1 MTEVFAGIA
10 RVAGVDEVG
19 RGPLAGPVVA
29 AAVILPPTQPIGLAD
44 SKTLSPARRHRLD
57 LVIRASSD
65 VSIALASVAEI
76 DRLNILE
83 ATMLAMQRAVEGL
96 PEPPGAAL
104 VDGNRLPDLA
114 CPARAI
120 VKGDA
125 SQPAIAAASIVAKQA
140 RDAMMRALAAAYPG
154 YGWERNA
161 GYGTREHKAA
171 LSRLGPSPEHRRSFA
186 PVRAVADM

>member
-96 PEPPGAAL
+96 PEPPARRWSTATGCRTSP
-104 VDGNRLPDLA
+104 VR
-114 CPARAI
+114 PAPSSRATP
-120 VKGDA
+120 A
-125 SQPAIAAASIVAKQA
+125 S
-140 RDAMMRALAAAYPG
+140 R
-154 YGWERNA
+154 
-161 GYGTREHKAA
+161 
-171 LSRLGPSPEHRRSFA
+171 PSPPPPSSPSRRGTL
-186 PVRAVADM
+186 